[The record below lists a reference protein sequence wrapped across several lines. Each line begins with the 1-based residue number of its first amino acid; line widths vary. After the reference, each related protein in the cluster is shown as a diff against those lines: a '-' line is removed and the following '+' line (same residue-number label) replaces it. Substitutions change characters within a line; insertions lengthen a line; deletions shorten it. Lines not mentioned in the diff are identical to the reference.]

1 MIFLNLC
8 MGGVSIKNTR
18 ILMLLMILT
27 IAMITLGSSSAND
40 VDTNETLSMA
50 EIDTIDISQENIIV
64 FLEKFIPYEVH
75 I

>member
-1 MIFLNLC
+1 